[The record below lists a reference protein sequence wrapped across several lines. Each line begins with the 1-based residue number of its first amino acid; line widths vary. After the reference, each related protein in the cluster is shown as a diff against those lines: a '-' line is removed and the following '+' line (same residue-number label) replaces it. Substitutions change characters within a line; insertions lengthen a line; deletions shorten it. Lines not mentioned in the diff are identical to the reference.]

1 MKTLIKSLIV
11 AFTLTLITFSA
22 SLAETHKPIGR
33 PKNVASFKSS
43 IYTTNEGK
51 VQIALNKESGGSVM
65 VRLTNKAG
73 AEFFVQQFGKRQ
85 QASRLRLDVSALP
98 DGIYQIAISNG
109 VETTTYGLTLGTSH
123 LKTTPTRLIAF
134 N

>member
-1 MKTLIKSLIV
+1 MKTLIKSLFV
-11 AFTLTLITFSA
+11 AFTLTLITVYA

-51 VQIALNKESGGSVM
+51 IQIALNKQAGGSVM

-73 AEFFVQQFGKRQ
+73 AEFFVQQFGKRH

-98 DGIYQIAISNG
+98 DGIYQIAITNG
-109 VETTTYGLTLGTSH
+109 VETTTYGLTLGTTPR
-123 LKTTPTRLIAF
+123 TTTATRLVAF

>member
-1 MKTLIKSLIV
+1 MKTLIKSLLV
-11 AFTLTLITFSA
+11 AFTLTLITVSA

-43 IYTTNEGK
+43 IYTTREGK
-51 VQIALNKESGGSVM
+51 VQIALNKETGGSVM

-73 AEFFVQQFGKRQ
+73 AEFFVQQFGKRH

-98 DGIYQIAISNG
+98 DGIYTVSITNG
-109 VETTTYGLTLGTSH
+109 LETTTYGLTLGTQQQAGPVS
-123 LKTTPTRLIAF
+123 RLVAF